1 MSYNS
6 GYNHTTAAI
15 IHAPHRCSGRYGIYT
30 SECHE
35 EGSGKISAVGDV
47 KTDIKHAIS
56 LLVFHVALLK
66 RETGR
71 HWEMQ

>member
-1 MSYNS
+1 MAYNS
-6 GYNHTTAAI
+6 GCTLRTLALF
-15 IHAPHRCSGRYGIYT
+15 RLVRYMYI
-30 SECHE
+30 SDCHE
-35 EGSGKISAVGDV
+35 EGSGQISAVGDV

-66 RETGR
+66 REKGR